1 MNELVELC
9 TSSLTKAFEIGSI
22 MTEMADDL
30 LIEMTTKQISPQA
43 LKAEILL
50 FFHGLNMPGI

>member
-43 LKAEILL
+43 FKAEILL